1 MSEILPYLSIPIAY
15 LWGSIPF
22 GLLLGWLAGKDVRK
36 EGSGNIGAT
45 NVLRTCGWAFGVP
58 AFLMDFL
65 KGYGPALLAIHVFEA
80 EPLVV
85 VAAAICAVLGHNF
98 PVWLGFRGG
107 KGVATSAGAVLAL
120 IPIPLAIGGG
130 VFLLCVALTRYV
142 SLGSMLGTLGMVVAH
157 LLLAAAPFSRDG
169 LPVTAMAAAM
179 LLLVLLRHRAN
190 VGRLLAGTESKFGR
204 SRDDDGPS

>member
-1 MSEILPYLSIPIAY
+1 MIQYLAIPIAY

-22 GLLLGWLAGKDVRK
+22 GLLLGLLAGKDVRTV
-36 EGSGNIGAT
+36 GSGNIGAT
-45 NVLRTCGWAFGVP
+45 NVLRTCGWPLGLT

-65 KGYGPALLAIHVFEA
+65 KGYGPAMLAIRVFAA

-85 VAAAICAVLGHNF
+85 VACAIVAVLGHNY
-98 PVWLGFRGG
+98 PLWLGFKGG

-142 SLGSMLGTLGMVVAH
+142 SLGSMLGTLGMLVAH
-157 LLLAAAPFSRDG
+157 LLLAVAPFSSQG
-169 LPVTAMAAAM
+169 LPVTVMAALM
-179 LLLVLLRHRAN
+179 FLLVLLRHRAN
-190 VGRLLAGTESKFGR
+190 IGRLLAGNESKFGQKKNEA
-204 SRDDDGPS
+204 